1 MEKLKSITI
10 ENNEQYLRQ
19 ISKEVNIKDPE
30 LNNNIVVLQDY
41 CIQNEVMAMAAVQL
55 GIPKR
60 IVYVKNTNLDIINKM
75 STEDGKEEAK
85 NYNEARVL
93 INPKIVSKEGL
104 TTYWEACASCSW
116 YDGEVKKY
124 YTGKVKRPYKIKVK
138 YFDLDGEEHDD
149 YFEGFESTVLCHEID
164 HLDGILHIDIA
175 DKIIKGT
182 KEERIELRKKDGYT
196 IISKTGNYE
205 KLKEKS

>member
-60 IVYVKNTNLDIINKM
+60 IVYVKNTNLDMHI
-75 STEDGKEEAK
+75 
-85 NYNEARVL
+85 
-93 INPKIVSKEGL
+93 KIL
-104 TTYWEACASCSW
+104 
-116 YDGEVKKY
+116 
-124 YTGKVKRPYKIKVK
+124 
-138 YFDLDGEEHDD
+138 L
-149 YFEGFESTVLCHEID
+149 LNL
-164 HLDGILHIDIA
+164 HLQ
-175 DKIIKGT
+175 
-182 KEERIELRKKDGYT
+182 
-196 IISKTGNYE
+196 
-205 KLKEKS
+205 